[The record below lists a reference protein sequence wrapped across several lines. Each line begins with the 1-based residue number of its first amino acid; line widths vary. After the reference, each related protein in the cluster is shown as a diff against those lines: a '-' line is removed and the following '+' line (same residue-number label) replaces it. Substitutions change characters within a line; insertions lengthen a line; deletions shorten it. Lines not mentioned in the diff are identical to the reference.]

1 MNNLIRKKLIIG
13 SANFGLNYGIK
24 NHFNK
29 LSFEKIKKILKYAE
43 KNKIQMVDT
52 ASSYGDAE
60 LKIGKVKLK
69 NFKYISKVKITKKK
83 KEDIKQE
90 IHRQFNRTLK
100 NLNQKKIYGVLIH
113 NLLRLNNYQIKSA
126 FEFLYLLKKNKKI
139 LKLGFST
146 YGDYKIKFILSR
158 FNVDII
164 QTSVNVLDNRAFSKD
179 LLKLYKR
186 KKIKIHARSVFL
198 QGLLISQKL
207 KAPKKIRNDWK
218 KNKKIWFDFCDK
230 KKSKPIRLA
239 LNYVLQKKNVD
250 KIILGFDL
258 KDQLVN
264 ILNMKHKKIKLTHLN
279 FKKTDKIVNPFMW
292 F

>member
-24 NHFNK
+24 NNFNK

-43 KNKIQMVDT
+43 KNKIQMIDT

-60 LKIGKVKLK
+60 LKIGKAKLK

-83 KEDIKQE
+83 NKDIKKE
-90 IHRQFNRTLK
+90 ISRQFNKTLK
-100 NLNQKKIYGVLIH
+100 NLNKKKIYAILIH
-113 NLLRLNNYQIKSA
+113 NLLRLNNYQLKSA
-126 FEFLYLLKKNKKI
+126 FEFLHLLKKNKKI
-139 LKLGFST
+139 SKLGFST

-158 FNVDII
+158 FSVDII
-164 QTSVNVLDNRAFSKD
+164 QTSLNVLDNRAFSKE

-186 KKIKIHARSVFL
+186 KKIKIHVRSIFL

-207 KAPKKIRNDWK
+207 NVPKKIKSEWD
-218 KNKKIWFDFCDK
+218 KNKKIWFDYCNEK
-230 KKSKPIRLA
+230 KFDPIKLA
-239 LNYVLQKKNVD
+239 VNYVLKKKNVD

-264 ILNMKHKKIKLTHLN
+264 ILNMKNKKIKFTNLN
-279 FKKTDKIVNPFMW
+279 FKKIDKIINPYLW

>member
-24 NHFNK
+24 NNFNK

-43 KNKIQMVDT
+43 KNKIQMIDT

-69 NFKYISKVKITKKK
+69 NFQYISKVKITKKK
-83 KEDIKQE
+83 RKDIKKE
-90 IHRQFNRTLK
+90 ISRQFNKTLK
-100 NLNQKKIYGVLIH
+100 NLNKKKIYAVLIH
-113 NLLRLNNYQIKSA
+113 NLLRLNNYQLKSA
-126 FEFLYLLKKNKKI
+126 FEFLHILKKNKKI
-139 LKLGFST
+139 SKLGFST

-158 FNVDII
+158 FSVDII
-164 QTSVNVLDNRAFSKD
+164 QTSLNVLDDRAFSKE

-186 KKIKIHARSVFL
+186 KKIKIHARSIFL

-207 KAPKKIRNDWK
+207 NVPKKIKNEWN
-218 KNKKIWFDFCDK
+218 KNKKIWFDFCKEK
-230 KKSKPIRLA
+230 KFDPIKLA
-239 LNYVLQKKNVD
+239 VNYVLQKKNVD
-250 KIILGFDL
+250 KLILGFDL

-264 ILNMKHKKIKLTHLN
+264 ILNMKNQKIEFANLN
-279 FKKTDKIVNPFMW
+279 FKKIDRVINPYLW

>member
-24 NHFNK
+24 NNFNK

-60 LKIGKVKLK
+60 LKIGKAKLK
-69 NFKYISKVKITKKK
+69 NFKYISKIKISKKK
-83 KEDIKQE
+83 KKDINKE
-90 IHRQFNRTLK
+90 ISRQFNKTLK
-100 NLNQKKIYGVLIH
+100 NLNKKKIYGILIH
-113 NLLRLNNYQIKSA
+113 NLLRLNNYQLQSA

-139 LKLGFST
+139 SKLGFST
-146 YGDYKIKFILSR
+146 YGDYKIKYILSR

-164 QTSVNVLDNRAFSKD
+164 QTSVNVLDNRAFSKE

-186 KKIKIHARSVFL
+186 KKIKIHARSIFL

-207 KAPKKIRNDWK
+207 NVPKKIKSEWN
-218 KNKKIWFDFCDK
+218 KNKKIWFDFCNEK
-230 KKSKPIRLA
+230 KFDPIRLA
-239 LNYVLQKKNVD
+239 VNYVLQKKNVD
-250 KIILGFDL
+250 KIILGFDV

-264 ILNMKHKKIKLTHLN
+264 ILNMKNKKIEFTNLN
-279 FKKTDKIVNPFMW
+279 FKKIDRIINPYLW

>member
-24 NHFNK
+24 NNFNK

-43 KNKIQMVDT
+43 KNKIQMIDT

-83 KEDIKQE
+83 RKDIKKE
-90 IHRQFNRTLK
+90 ISRQFNKTLK
-100 NLNQKKIYGVLIH
+100 NLNKKKIYAVLIH
-113 NLLRLNNYQIKSA
+113 NLLRLNNYQLKSA
-126 FEFLYLLKKNKKI
+126 FEFLHILKKNKKI
-139 LKLGFST
+139 SKLGFST
-146 YGDYKIKFILSR
+146 YGDYKIKFILNKFS
-158 FNVDII
+158 VDII
-164 QTSVNVLDNRAFSKD
+164 QTSLNVLDNRAFSKE

-186 KKIKIHARSVFL
+186 KKIKIHARSILL
-198 QGLLISQKL
+198 QGLLVSQKL
-207 KAPKKIRNDWK
+207 NVPKKIKNEWN
-218 KNKKIWFDFCDK
+218 KNKKIWFDFCKEK
-230 KKSKPIRLA
+230 KFDPIKLA
-239 LNYVLQKKNVD
+239 VNYVLQKKIVD

-264 ILNMKHKKIKLTHLN
+264 ILNMENKKIKFTNLN
-279 FKKTDKIVNPFMW
+279 FKKIDRIINPYLW

>member
-24 NHFNK
+24 NNFNK

-60 LKIGKVKLK
+60 LKIGKAKLK
-69 NFKYISKVKITKKK
+69 NFKYISKIKISKKK
-83 KEDIKQE
+83 KKDINKE
-90 IHRQFNRTLK
+90 ISRQFNKTLK
-100 NLNQKKIYGVLIH
+100 NLNKKKIYGVLIH
-113 NLLRLNNYQIKSA
+113 NLLRLNNYQLQSA

-139 LKLGFST
+139 SKLGFST
-146 YGDYKIKFILSR
+146 YGDYKIKYILSR

-164 QTSVNVLDNRAFSKD
+164 QTSVNVLDNRAFSKE

-186 KKIKIHARSVFL
+186 KKIKIHARSIFL

-207 KAPKKIRNDWK
+207 NVPKKIKSEWN
-218 KNKKIWFDFCDK
+218 KNKKIWFDFCNEK
-230 KKSKPIRLA
+230 KFDPIRLA
-239 LNYVLQKKNVD
+239 VNYVLQKKNVD
-250 KIILGFDL
+250 KIILGFDV

-264 ILNMKHKKIKLTHLN
+264 ILNMKNKKIEFTNLN
-279 FKKTDKIVNPFMW
+279 FKKIDRIINPYLW

>member
-24 NHFNK
+24 NNFNK

-43 KNKIQMVDT
+43 KNKIQMIDT

-83 KEDIKQE
+83 RKDIKKE
-90 IHRQFNRTLK
+90 ISRQFNKTLK
-100 NLNQKKIYGVLIH
+100 NLNKKKIYAVLIH
-113 NLLRLNNYQIKSA
+113 NLLRLNNYQLKSA
-126 FEFLYLLKKNKKI
+126 FEFLHILKKNKKI
-139 LKLGFST
+139 SKLGFST

-158 FNVDII
+158 FSVDII
-164 QTSVNVLDNRAFSKD
+164 QTSLNVLDDRAFSKE

-186 KKIKIHARSVFL
+186 KKIKIHARSIFL

-207 KAPKKIRNDWK
+207 NVPKKIKNEWN
-218 KNKKIWFDFCDK
+218 KNKKIWFDFCKEK
-230 KKSKPIRLA
+230 KFDPIKLA
-239 LNYVLQKKNVD
+239 VNYVLQRKNVD
-250 KIILGFDL
+250 KFILGFDL

-264 ILNMKHKKIKLTHLN
+264 ILNMKNQKIEFANLN
-279 FKKTDKIVNPFMW
+279 FKKIDRVINPYLW

>member
-24 NHFNK
+24 NNFNK

-43 KNKIQMVDT
+43 KNKIQMIDT

-83 KEDIKQE
+83 RKDIKKE
-90 IHRQFNRTLK
+90 ISRQFNKTLK
-100 NLNQKKIYGVLIH
+100 NLNKKKIYAVLIH
-113 NLLRLNNYQIKSA
+113 NLLRLNNYQLKSA
-126 FEFLYLLKKNKKI
+126 FEFLHILKKNKKI
-139 LKLGFST
+139 SKLGFST

-158 FNVDII
+158 FSVDII
-164 QTSVNVLDNRAFSKD
+164 QTSLNVLDDRAFSKE

-186 KKIKIHARSVFL
+186 KKIKIHARSIFL

-207 KAPKKIRNDWK
+207 NVPKKIKNEWS
-218 KNKKIWFDFCDK
+218 KNKKIWFDFCKEK
-230 KKSKPIRLA
+230 KFDPIKLA
-239 LNYVLQKKNVD
+239 VNYVLQKKNVD
-250 KIILGFDL
+250 KLILGFDL

-264 ILNMKHKKIKLTHLN
+264 ILNMKNQKIEFANLN
-279 FKKTDKIVNPFMW
+279 FKKIDRVINPYLW